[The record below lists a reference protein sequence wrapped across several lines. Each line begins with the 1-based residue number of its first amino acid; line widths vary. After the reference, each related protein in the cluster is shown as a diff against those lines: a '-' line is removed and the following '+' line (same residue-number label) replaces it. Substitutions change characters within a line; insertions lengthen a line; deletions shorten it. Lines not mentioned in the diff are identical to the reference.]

1 MFCVATGISTI
12 RYYRKYNS
20 MLNRRLAG
28 IVYESLAL
36 ARGTDCTRP
45 TLVLRTNLQIKVSIN
60 RTLRKVHLGVPVNV
74 NRTHLI
80 ILRHAAAGVVRW
92 RRTGSRQGIC
102 PLRSLARTLTC
113 CAP

>member
-1 MFCVATGISTI
+1 
-12 RYYRKYNS
+12 

-60 RTLRKVHLGVPVNV
+60 RTWSAIVHLTQSPS
-74 NRTHLI
+74 RCASQCQSHPPD
-80 ILRHAAAGVVRW
+80 HPSSCCSW
-92 RRTGSRQGIC
+92 RRSMAPYGKQTRYMPTPVSR
-102 PLRSLARTLTC
+102 
-113 CAP
+113 